1 MRTLD
6 RAFGWLLVVNGCVH
20 AVGAWNANHANPSV
34 LLWALTGSL
43 AAVLIA
49 AINLLR
55 AERPHDRP
63 LAWLGLAGS
72 LAWLAVALSVG
83 KLIGNV
89 LDIRVVSNAL
99 NAVVLAAMSIRSLRS
114 GSRVLRSGPDAPRP
128 PR

>member
-6 RAFGWLLVVNGCVH
+6 RVFGWLLVVNGCVH
-20 AVGAWNANHANPSV
+20 AVGAWNANHAKPNI

-43 AAVLIA
+43 AAFLVA

-63 LAWLGLAGS
+63 IAWLGLAGS

-83 KLIGNV
+83 KLAGNF
-89 LDIRVVSNAL
+89 LDVRVVSNAL
-99 NAVVLAAMSIRSLRS
+99 NAAVLAAMSIRSLR
-114 GSRVLRSGPDAPRP
+114 VGPLAGAQAAA
-128 PR
+128 